1 MSDAVTILVADD
13 ETGMRES
20 VARALRR
27 EAFHVIAVE
36 DGAAALDVLRRGG
49 VDLLVADLRMPGL
62 DGLELLR
69 AVKVV
74 APDTGVILLSGRG
87 TVEEAVA
94 AMKEGAYDF
103 LTKPFDLA
111 PLIRIVRQ
119 ALQHRALV
127 LENRNL
133 RRRLDE
139 LAGTGEFIGASPAML
154 EVLALVKQV
163 ASASTTVLISGE
175 SGTGKEVVAR
185 ALHRF
190 SPRRGKPFVSLNCAA
205 LPETLLE
212 SELFGYEKGAFTGAV
227 GRKMGRFE
235 MADGGTLLL
244 DEVGDLSPAAQS
256 KLLRVLQEGEFEPLG
271 ATRSVRVDVR
281 VVGATNQDLA
291 QLVKERR
298 FREDLYYRLQV
309 ITVSLPPLRERREDI
324 PLLAQHFLRL
334 YAVKNQREIEGFTE
348 NALAK
353 LVDYAWPGNVRE
365 LEHIV
370 ERGVI
375 LARARLLGLEDL
387 PEAIAQTEPS
397 TRVISIPLGMPL
409 EEVEQRLIEETL
421 RRTKGD
427 KELAAKLL
435 GIASR
440 TIYRKLKERGSET
453 AEPT

>member
-175 SGTGKEVVAR
+175 SGTGKEVIAR

-281 VVGATNQDLA
+281 VVAATNQDLA

>member
-1 MSDAVTILVADD
+1 MSDTVTILVADD
-13 ETGMRES
+13 EPGMRES

-244 DEVGDLSPAAQS
+244 DEVGDLSPAAQA

-281 VVGATNQDLA
+281 VVAATNQDLA

-421 RRTKGD
+421 LRTKGD

-453 AEPT
+453 AEP

>member
-1 MSDAVTILVADD
+1 MSDTVTILVADD
-13 ETGMRES
+13 EPGMRES

-74 APDTGVILLSGRG
+74 APDTGVILLSGHG

-103 LTKPFDLA
+103 LTKPFDRA
-111 PLIRIVRQ
+111 PLMRVVGQ
-119 ALQHRALV
+119 ALQHRSLV
-127 LENRNL
+127 IENRNL

-139 LAGTGEFIGASPAML
+139 VAGTSEFIGASPAML

-244 DEVGDLSPAAQS
+244 DEVGDLSPAAQA

-281 VVGATNQDLA
+281 VVAATNQDLA

-309 ITVSLPPLRERREDI
+309 ITVKLPPLRERREDI

>member
-281 VVGATNQDLA
+281 VVAATNQDLA

-298 FREDLYYRLQV
+298 FREDLYYRLHV